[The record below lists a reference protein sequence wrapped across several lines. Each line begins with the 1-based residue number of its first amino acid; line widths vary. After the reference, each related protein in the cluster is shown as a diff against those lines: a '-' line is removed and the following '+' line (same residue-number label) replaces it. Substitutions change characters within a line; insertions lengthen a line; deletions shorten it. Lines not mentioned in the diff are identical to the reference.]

1 MEGFFSVEQLKSL
14 GHIINIEKEGLVG
27 KRLHRPGLLAAYC
40 ILANLPLGF
49 FLYGLNVYRRG
60 NVWMGRTILILSALA
75 IIGMSITLT
84 LGLDVKGRGLHVMLL
99 NIVVGIGLMKAE
111 RSSYQR
117 AISNGAVPAKWW
129 PPLLFIGA
137 NILAIL
143 FISWLVTP
151 EEEFF

>member
-1 MEGFFSVEQLKSL
+1 MEELKSS
-14 GHIINIEKEGLVG
+14 GHTTGIEKQPLVG

-60 NVWMGRTILILSALA
+60 NVWMGRTILTLSALA
-75 IIGMSITLT
+75 IIGMSIVLA
-84 LGLDVKGRGLHVMLL
+84 LGLDVKVRGLHVMLL

-117 AISNGAVPAKWW
+117 AILNGALPAKWW

-143 FISWLVTP
+143 SISWLVAP
-151 EEEFF
+151 DEGFF